1 MSAATRILAV
11 DDDRLVRMN
20 LSLTLGRE
28 GFAVDT
34 ASSFDEARDLL
45 AREVYDLVLTDLDL
59 AGADGLELARLA
71 LSGCPSAKV
80 ILVTGSASDLCA
92 ESARQA
98 GIEAILVKPFA
109 LRELLDLVRRSIG
122 WAAHEGEA

>member
-1 MSAATRILAV
+1 MSVATRILAV

-45 AREVYDLVLTDLDL
+45 AREAYDLVLTDLDL

-71 LSGCPSAKV
+71 LSGHPSAKV

-92 ESARQA
+92 ESARRA

-122 WAAHEGEA
+122 WAPREGEA